1 MLQLTSLQEKGL
13 LTVIV
18 FRSLWLV
25 KLFTKRK
32 FIHWY
37 VLCNACRVNIYLM
50 TVAIIFARVLVAL
63 LMFSC

>member
-1 MLQLTSLQEKGL
+1 MVADLLRQTRTLILFANTVFMLVWINLVMLQLTSCLQEKGL

-32 FIHWY
+32 FIHW
-37 VLCNACRVNIYLM
+37 
-50 TVAIIFARVLVAL
+50 
-63 LMFSC
+63 